1 MKDLL
6 FITHFT
12 QVPGEQGNGRFNY
25 IAEKI
30 NKIDYDVE
38 IVTSNFHI
46 RKRSRVVTQEQLNEV
61 VIS

>member
-1 MKDLL
+1 LEVIRMKDLL

-30 NKIDYDVE
+30 NKPE
-38 IVTSNFHI
+38 LFMA
-46 RKRSRVVTQEQLNEV
+46 E
-61 VIS
+61 